1 MNKLRMPHGRPDV
14 KRWLAGQGAR
24 RVLLCLGHKADLVRK
39 HLADAVRPQP
49 EVEVMVEA
57 KPLGTAGAVA
67 ALTVMLCL
75 LAFNRAGSQGVIGA
89 LSRIALVMVGAGVSL
104 VALASHSD
112 VAAERRVLDARV
124 HELLT
129 RAGSMPGSALACL
142 DAMAG
147 DTVESACERAL
158 FQTPEATAA
167 AVSYTSAQLTLLADL
182 TMHVRRSNAP
192 DEPAAL
198 GNLRRA
204 IERDRFGLVAHVL
217 AIRDGCT
224 PDACVAFVLLDNTSR
239 IRNNLA
245 ERTYDVYVVRHSAL
259 WSDTDKLPVATVAP
273 RAAPAAP
280 ATAGMGAGLFPS
292 AESIPP
298 VNIIDPESRAPAKFG
313 STPASSA
320 TRQVPMPRPRPVR
333 LASAPIAGRLLRLL
347 VPDSVMCEG
356 RHGEFQRP
364 RRGGDRRE
372 QLVRT
377 GTRRSRARSGR
388 RF

>member
-1 MNKLRMPHGRPDV
+1 MDITFQDRTQADNIGLLVDEMPRRPAWPAFV
-14 KRWLAGQGAR
+14 IAFAISATMLWSG
-24 RVLLCLGHKADLVRK
+24 VLLWLLSRMISTRFAGLDPAS
-39 HLADAVRPQP
+39 HLLSLSPW
-49 EVEVMVEA
+49 
-57 KPLGTAGAVA
+57 TAGAVA
-67 ALTVMLCL
+67 ALIVMLCL

-89 LSRIALVMVGAGVSL
+89 LARIALVMVGAGVSW

-112 VAAERRVLDARV
+112 VAAERRVLDARA

-129 RAGSMPGSALACL
+129 RASSMPGSALACL

-217 AIRDGCT
+217 TIRDGCT
-224 PDACVAFVLLDNTSR
+224 PHACVAFVLLDDTSR

-333 LASAPIAGRLLRLL
+333 MGSPAQPGTSRQPGHPLSRMDWA
-347 VPDSVMCEG
+347 EQ
-356 RHGEFQRP
+356 E
-364 RRGGDRRE
+364 RGSKVV
-372 QLVRT
+372 LPPP
-377 GTRRSRARSGR
+377 
-388 RF
+388 